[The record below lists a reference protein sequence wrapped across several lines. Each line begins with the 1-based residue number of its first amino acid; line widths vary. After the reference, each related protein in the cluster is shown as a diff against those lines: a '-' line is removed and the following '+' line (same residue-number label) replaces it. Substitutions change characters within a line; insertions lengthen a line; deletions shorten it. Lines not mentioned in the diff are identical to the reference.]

1 MKKIAYAI
9 FSLLVALVP
18 SLAEAKCYTDA
29 KLEKKL
35 NDLVFV
41 VYCEDRTD
49 ETAMMLVLS
58 TIYNRAQSHD
68 VGLLHSEVAKKN
80 QYYCFTMKSGAK
92 KIDNV
97 KYSEAYDLVC
107 DFINEERSPSTR
119 ARYFYNHKLVRPS
132 FVRSKT
138 VVQVYGS
145 HTYLM

>member
-80 QYYCFTMKSGAK
+80 QYYCFSMKSGGK

-107 DFINEERSPSTR
+107 DFINEERSPTTR

-138 VVQVYGS
+138 FVQVYGS
-145 HTYLM
+145 HTYMM

>member
-1 MKKIAYAI
+1 MNKIAYAI
-9 FSLLVALVP
+9 FSILIALIP

-29 KLEKKL
+29 RLEKKL

-68 VGLLHSEVAKKN
+68 VGLLHSEVSKKN
-80 QYYCFTMKSGAK
+80 QYYCFNMKSSNK
-92 KIDNV
+92 KIES
-97 KYSEAYDLVC
+97 KSYSQAYDLVC
-107 DFINEERSPSTR
+107 DFISEERSPSTR

-132 FVRSKT
+132 FVRTKT